1 MLRKWLRQRLG
12 LRLAAVCF
20 TLSIFIAVLVTSFQ
34 VYHLKQ
40 AGHEQAEQLFTQIE
54 QSFIPALSDAMWTL
68 DPIRTKAQL
77 DALSHLPT
85 VGTITL
91 VDDSGHESV
100 REVHPI
106 QHILGKR
113 TYNLAISIDNQEFK
127 LGTLKVVL
135 DSTALDLQLSELWKV
150 SLLTAFTVTM
160 ISSFLLVWLF
170 HHWVVLQ
177 LQQVSTYAS
186 QLNAQNL
193 STPLVLTRPTAPDD
207 EIGAIVVALTEMQ
220 QQLLKEFER
229 RATAE
234 GELRAYQSHLE
245 TMVDNRT
252 QQLAEQ
258 TKALESQSKI
268 LVEQNSELNAF
279 AHTVAHDLKHPI
291 TSLIGLSTLL
301 SKAFDSLEKDQQ
313 QEFLQQ
319 ILQSSIKMN
328 SMINGLLQLAS
339 LRSDEQPETS
349 TVDMN
354 ATVQDALKN
363 LSTLVQEYNPIVM
376 VYPNM
381 PTLQSHGQ
389 WIEEIWLNYISN
401 AIKYG
406 GEPAFVTI
414 GFDKSKT
421 DNTYT
426 FWVEDRGA
434 GVSSEKADRL
444 FTEFSR
450 LHTLR
455 KDSHGLGLS
464 IVKRIC
470 NKLGGQCGYEPNK
483 DGGSRFWFS
492 LPLTNSIDSVI
503 DSDYVASIT

>member
-12 LRLAAVCF
+12 LRLATVCF
-20 TLSIFIAVLVTSFQ
+20 TLSILIAVLVTSLQ
-34 VYHLKQ
+34 VYNLRQ
-40 AGHEQAEQLFTQIE
+40 AGQEQAEQLLAQIE
-54 QSFIPALSDAMWTL
+54 QSFIPALSDAVWTL

-85 VGTITL
+85 IGTITL

-100 REVHPI
+100 REIQPI
-106 QHILGKR
+106 RHLLGQR
-113 TYNLAISIDNQEFK
+113 DYDLAISIDSQDFK

-135 DSTALDLQLSELWKV
+135 DSSILDQKISELWKV
-150 SLLTAFTVTM
+150 SLLTSFAVTLA
-160 ISSFLLVWLF
+160 SSFLLVWLF
-170 HHWVVLQ
+170 HQWVVLQ

-193 STPLVLTRPTAPDD
+193 ATPLVLTRPTAPDD

-220 QQLLKEFER
+220 KQLLLEFER
-229 RATAE
+229 RASAE
-234 GELRAYQSHLE
+234 GELLAYQSHLE
-245 TMVDNRT
+245 KLVDDRT

-258 TKALESQSKI
+258 TKALESQTKI

-291 TSLIGLSTLL
+291 TSLIGISTLL
-301 SKAFDSLEKDQQ
+301 SKAFDSLDKNQQ

-319 ILQSSIKMN
+319 MLQSSIKMN

-349 TVDMN
+349 IVDMN
-354 ATVQDALKN
+354 VLVQDALEN
-363 LSTLVQEYNPIVM
+363 LSTLVHEYNPVLM

-381 PTLQSHGQ
+381 PRLQSHGQ

-401 AIKYG
+401 AFKYG
-406 GEPAFVTI
+406 GKPACITI
-414 GFDKSKT
+414 GFDKSEAGHS
-421 DNTYT
+421 YT
-426 FWVEDRGA
+426 FWVEDHGP
-434 GVSSEKADRL
+434 GVPPHQAARL

-470 NKLGGQCGYEPNK
+470 NKLGWQCGYEPNNAS
-483 DGGSRFWFS
+483 GSRFWFS
-492 LPLTNSIDSVI
+492 LP
-503 DSDYVASIT
+503 VAVVLD